1 MVFRIDIS
9 PVSGYTRLEEKF
21 PVSRSSDL
29 VIPGSAGLKG
39 VFLMRETTVSL
50 HSAVPH
56 AKPRRRRE
64 VRDPYDGL
72 RPWSAITHGIG
83 AALSV
88 IGTVLLVGR
97 SVWEGNLL
105 HSLVFLI
112 YGLSMIC
119 LYTAST
125 LYHCVNTSVPKRI
138 ALRKYDHCSIYLLI
152 AGSYTPICATVLRE
166 DGGLPLLSVIWAL
179 ALAGIILTIAKLE
192 IPRWLTSVIYLF
204 MGWLSLTAIVPLVR
218 LLPTAGMV
226 WLVLGGVLYTV
237 GGVLYAVK
245 WPGRNN
251 PRFGC
256 HEIFHVFI
264 LLGSLCHFFLM
275 YRVIAHL

>member
-1 MVFRIDIS
+1 MRTDTLTTAAPVFS
-9 PVSGYTRLEEKF
+9 
-21 PVSRSSDL
+21 
-29 VIPGSAGLKG
+29 
-39 VFLMRETTVSL
+39 
-50 HSAVPH
+50 
-56 AKPRRRRE
+56 AKPRRRARE

-72 RPWSAITHGIG
+72 RPWSAITHGVG
-83 AALSV
+83 AALAAA
-88 IGTVLLVGR
+88 GTAALLLRAARLQDPVLLV
-97 SVWEGNLL
+97 L
-105 HSLVFLI
+105 FLI
-112 YGLSMIC
+112 YGLSMFG

-125 LYHCVNTSVPKRI
+125 LYHCLRTSVPGRI

>member
-1 MVFRIDIS
+1 MRDQAMA
-9 PVSGYTRLEEKF
+9 L
-21 PVSRSSDL
+21 SSAAPS
-29 VIPGSAGLKG
+29 I
-39 VFLMRETTVSL
+39 
-50 HSAVPH
+50 
-56 AKPRRRRE
+56 KPRRRKRE

-72 RPWSAITHGIG
+72 RPWSAITHGVG
-83 AALSV
+83 AGLSV
-88 IGTVLLVGR
+88 LGTALLAIR
-97 SVWEGNLL
+97 SILAGNWL
-105 HSLVFLI
+105 HLAVFLI
-112 YGLSMIC
+112 YGLSMVC

-125 LYHCVNTSVPKRI
+125 LYHCVNTSPAKRI

-152 AGSYTPICATVLRE
+152 AGSYTPICTTVLLH
-166 DGGLPLLSVIWAL
+166 DGGVPLLSVIWAL
-179 ALAGIILTIAKLE
+179 AAAGIILTIAKLE

-204 MGWLSLTAIVPLVR
+204 MGWLSLAAIVPLAR
-218 LLPTAGMV
+218 LMPVAGMV

-264 LLGSLCHFFLM
+264 LLGSICHFLLM
-275 YRVIAHL
+275 YQVIAPK

>member
-1 MVFRIDIS
+1 MTDCVPGRPS
-9 PVSGYTRLEEKF
+9 PMDWRGAG
-21 PVSRSSDL
+21 SDRHF
-29 VIPGSAGLKG
+29 A
-39 VFLMRETTVSL
+39 
-50 HSAVPH
+50 
-56 AKPRRRRE
+56 
-64 VRDPYDGL
+64 
-72 RPWSAITHGIG
+72 
-83 AALSV
+83 
-88 IGTVLLVGR
+88 LVGR
-97 SVWEGNLL
+97 SLWEGTWF
-105 HSLVFLI
+105 HAVVFLI

-125 LYHCVNTSVPKRI
+125 LYHCVNTTAAKRI

-152 AGSYTPICATVLRE
+152 AGSYTPICMTVLRQE
-166 DGGLPLLSVIWAL
+166 GGVPLLSVIWAL
-179 ALAGIILTIAKLE
+179 AAAGILLTIAKLE

-204 MGWLSLTAIVPLVR
+204 MGWLALTAILPLSR
-218 LLPTAGMV
+218 LLPTAGMA

-264 LLGSLCHFFLM
+264 LLGSPVSLLPDVSGDRPPVSFTQRSPQASLWLAWGFCVQP
-275 YRVIAHL
+275 R

>member
-1 MVFRIDIS
+1 MFHRRALGAYDWE
-9 PVSGYTRLEEKF
+9 VS
-21 PVSRSSDL
+21 D
-29 VIPGSAGLKG
+29 
-39 VFLMRETTVSL
+39 ML
-50 HSAVPH
+50 HESAVPVNPMLSVPR
-56 AKPRRRRE
+56 PRRRRE

-72 RPWSAITHGIG
+72 RPWSAITHGVG
-83 AALSV
+83 AALAV
-88 IGTVLLVGR
+88 VGTAFLSIQSILMGKWTHLV
-97 SVWEGNLL
+97 
-105 HSLVFLI
+105 VFLI

-125 LYHCVNTSVPKRI
+125 LYHCVNNSRAGRI

-152 AGSYTPICATVLRE
+152 AGSYTPVCLTVLRE
-166 DGGLPLLSVIWAL
+166 DGGLPLFIAIWGL
-179 ALAGIILTIAKLE
+179 ALAGVVLTIAKLD
-192 IPRWLTSVIYLF
+192 IPRWLTSVIYLV
-204 MGWLSLTAIVPLVR
+204 MGWLALFAIVPLSR
-218 LLPTAGMV
+218 LMAGPGMF

-264 LLGSLCHFFLM
+264 LLGSIAHFM
-275 YRVIAHL
+275 MMAQVIAYL